1 MSSLRSRI
9 GVLRL
14 ISSTAGVLVWLLLAM
29 VAPWLA
35 PHDPFLVVGEGLAA
49 PSWHHPLGT
58 DLIGRDLFS
67 GVLYGARTSA
77 TIVVGVAAI
86 VVVIAFI
93 VGLVSGYLGGIIDDL
108 LMRIAEIF
116 QVVPRF
122 FLAIV
127 AIAYFGSGVDRLIV
141 ILGLT
146 SWSGLARVIRA
157 ETLSVRESAFVE
169 AAQLFGSG
177 IFRTIFRE
185 ILPNI
190 APTVAVYLTLLLSRV
205 LLVEASLAFIGL
217 SDPSSISWGYL
228 AGSSQAYLRSAWWI
242 AVFPGL
248 AILMAALSLT
258 SLGDAIGRRERK

>member
-1 MSSLRSRI
+1 MSAPRFRIASSRRVLATS
-9 GVLRL
+9 GVM
-14 ISSTAGVLVWLLLAM
+14 VWLLVAI

-35 PHDPFLVVGEGLAA
+35 PFDPFLVVGEGLAA
-49 PSWHHPLGT
+49 PSWRHPLGT
-58 DLIGRDLFS
+58 DLIGRDLLS
-67 GVLYGARTSA
+67 GVLFGARTSA
-77 TIVVGVAAI
+77 TIVLGVAVI
-86 VVVIAFI
+86 VVLIALT
-93 VGLVSGYLGGIIDDL
+93 VGLVSGYLGGIVDDF
-108 LMRIAEIF
+108 LMRVAEVF

-127 AIAYFGSGVDRLIV
+127 AIAYFGSGVDRLVV

-169 AAQLFGSG
+169 AARLIGSG
-177 IFRTIFRE
+177 TFRMIFRE

-190 APTVAVYLTLLLSRV
+190 APTAAIYLALLLSRV

-248 AILMAALSLT
+248 AILIAALSLT
-258 SLGDAIGRRERK
+258 SLGDAIGRRE

>member
-1 MSSLRSRI
+1 MSAPQLPA

-14 ISSTAGVLVWLLLAM
+14 VLATSGVLVWLIVAL

-35 PHDPFLVVGEGLAA
+35 PYDPFLVVGEGLAA
-49 PSWHHPLGT
+49 PSWRHPLGT

-67 GVLYGARTSA
+67 GIMFGARTSA
-77 TIVVGVAAI
+77 TIVFGVALI
-86 VVVIAFI
+86 VVAIAI
-93 VGLVSGYLGGIIDDL
+93 TVGLVSGYLGGIVDDI
-108 LMRIAEIF
+108 LMRVAEVF

-127 AIAYFGSGVDRLIV
+127 ALAYFGSGVDRLII

-146 SWSGLARVIRA
+146 SWSGLARVVRA

-177 IFRTIFRE
+177 TIRTIFRE

-190 APTVAVYLTLLLSRV
+190 APTLAVYLTLLLSRV
-205 LLVEASLAFIGL
+205 MLLEASLAFIGL
-217 SDPSSISWGYL
+217 SDPNSISWGYL

-248 AILMAALSLT
+248 AILMTALSLT
-258 SLGDAIGRRERK
+258 SLGDVKGRRE

>member
-1 MSSLRSRI
+1 MAAS
-9 GVLRL
+9 GVLTWL
-14 ISSTAGVLVWLLLAM
+14 ILA
-29 VAPWLA
+29 VFAPWLA
-35 PHDPFLVVGEGLAA
+35 PQDPFLVVGEGLVG
-49 PSWHHPLGT
+49 PSWRHPLGT

-67 GVLYGARTSA
+67 GVLHGARTSA
-77 TIVVGVAAI
+77 TIVLGVAVI
-86 VVVIAFI
+86 VIAIAFT
-93 VGLVSGYLGGIIDDL
+93 VGLVSGYLGGIVDDIM
-108 LMRIAEIF
+108 MRIAEVF

-127 AIAYFGSGVDRLIV
+127 AIAYFGSGVDRLII

-146 SWSGLARVIRA
+146 SWSGLARVVRA

-169 AAQLFGSG
+169 AARLFGSG
-177 IFRTIFRE
+177 TFRTIFRE

-190 APTVAVYLTLLLSRV
+190 TPTTSAYLTLLLSRV
-205 LLVEASLAFIGL
+205 LLLEASLAFIGL

-248 AILMAALSLT
+248 AILLAALSLT
-258 SLGDAIGRRERK
+258 SLGDAIGRRE